1 MTPQE
6 LWQATLGELE
16 ILLSKANFTTW
27 FRNTSIANYTD
38 EKVVI
43 NVPNIFTKEY
53 LAKKYHQ
60 PILKAL
66 RNITQNNNLKDIEYK
81 IDSSSQNKNAFFSNQ
96 HIPAPAPNPIKTQ
109 IPDIK
114 SQDIEFVADYPAAA
128 VSSIIENTT
137 IPGVKHQENHKTTGN
152 GLIKGPN
159 KLNSKYTFS
168 TFIVG
173 KNSELAHAAALAV
186 VKNPGNAYNPLFIYG
201 GVGLGKTHLMQ
212 AIGNKIMENN
222 PEAKILYISC
232 ENFTNDFM
240 NAVKSASENP
250 KSLQEFNEKYRSL
263 DVFLIDDI
271 QFLSGKERTEEAFF
285 NIFNELQQNGKQL
298 IISSDRPPKAIPG
311 IEQRT
316 ISRFE
321 WGMIADIS
329 APDFETKLAI
339 IDEKLKEKSFSL
351 NSETINYLARA
362 IQNNI
367 RELEGVLNRIVAFSQ
382 LQNRELSLEEIKQIT
397 SSIIINTQKNSLT
410 PKNVIKIVADYFD
423 IAIEDVVGPCRK
435 KNLTEPRQM
444 IMFIMREE
452 LKLSYPVIG
461 QALGGRDHTTVIH
474 ACDKILK
481 NLKTDDKLRQDINT
495 LRQKLHI

>member
-6 LWQATLGELE
+6 LWQAALGELE

-27 FRNTSIANYTD
+27 FRNTSIASYND
-38 EKVVI
+38 DKAVI

-60 PILKAL
+60 SILKAL
-66 RNITQNNNLKDIEYK
+66 RNITQNNNLKEIEYK
-81 IDSSSQNKNAFFSNQ
+81 IDSSSQNKNNFFSNS
-96 HIPAPAPNPIKTQ
+96 HISSPATQAAPAEKPKIQPT
-109 IPDIK
+109 
-114 SQDIEFVADYPAAA
+114 EA
-128 VSSIIENTT
+128 VSSIIS
-137 IPGVKHQENHKTTGN
+137 QKTAEPQN
-152 GLIKGPN
+152 YSAKNQNKNPN

-212 AIGNKIMENN
+212 AIGNKILENN
-222 PEAKILYISC
+222 PEAKVLYISC

-240 NAVKSASENP
+240 NAVRSASENP
-250 KSLQEFNEKYRSL
+250 RSLEEFNARYRSL

-298 IISSDRPPKAIPG
+298 VISSDRPPKAIPG

-329 APDFETKLAI
+329 APDYETKIAI
-339 IDEKLKEKSFSL
+339 IEEKLKEKNFSL
-351 NSETINYLARA
+351 NSEITAYLARA

-367 RELEGVLNRIVAFSQ
+367 RELEGVLNRISALSQ

-397 SSIIINTQKNSLT
+397 ASIIINTQKNSLT
-410 PKNVIKIVADYFD
+410 PKNVIKITAEYYD

-435 KNLTEPRQM
+435 KNLTDPRQI
-444 IMFIMREE
+444 IMYIMREE

-474 ACDKILK
+474 ACDKIIR
-481 NLKTDDKLRQDINT
+481 NLKTNDKLRQDINT

>member
-6 LWQATLGELE
+6 LWQAALGELE

-27 FRNTSIANYTD
+27 FRNTSIANYND
-38 EKVVI
+38 DKVVI

-81 IDSSSQNKNAFFSNQ
+81 IDSSSQNKNNFFSNS
-96 HIPAPAPNPIKTQ
+96 HIQAPTPHAKPAGQPEESPI
-109 IPDIK
+109 
-114 SQDIEFVADYPAAA
+114 EA
-128 VSSIIENTT
+128 VSAIISQKTSEPQSLTVKNTN
-137 IPGVKHQENHKTTGN
+137 KS
-152 GLIKGPN
+152 PN
-159 KLNSKYTFS
+159 KLNIKYTFS

-173 KNSELAHAAALAV
+173 KNSELAHAASLAV

-212 AIGNKIMENN
+212 AIGNKILENN
-222 PEAKILYISC
+222 PEAKVLYISC

-240 NAVKSASENP
+240 NAVRSASENP
-250 KSLQEFNEKYRSL
+250 RSLEEFNARYRSL

-298 IISSDRPPKAIPG
+298 VISSDRPPKAIPG

-339 IDEKLKEKSFSL
+339 IGEKLKEKNFSL
-351 NSETINYLARA
+351 NSEIANYLAHS

-367 RELEGVLNRIVAFSQ
+367 RELEGVLNRIMALSQ
-382 LQNRELSLEEIKQIT
+382 LQNRELSLEEVKEIT
-397 SSIIINTQKNSLT
+397 ASIIINTQKNSMT
-410 PKNVIKIVADYFD
+410 PKNVIKLVAEYFD
-423 IAIEDVVGPCRK
+423 IAVEDVVGPCRK
-435 KNLTEPRQM
+435 KNLTDPRQI

-474 ACDKILK
+474 ACDKIIR
-481 NLKTDDKLRQDINT
+481 NLKINDKLRQDINT

>member
-81 IDSSSQNKNAFFSNQ
+81 IDSSSQNKNAFFSNK
-96 HIPAPAPNPIKTQ
+96 HIPAPAPAPIKAQ
-109 IPDIK
+109 IPNIK
-114 SQDIEFVADYPAAA
+114 SRDIEFVADYPASA
-128 VSSIIENTT
+128 VSSIIKNTS
-137 IPGVKHQENHKTTGN
+137 IPGVKHQDSHKLAGN
-152 GLIKGPN
+152 GLVKGPN

-351 NSETINYLARA
+351 NSETVNYLARA

-397 SSIIINTQKNSLT
+397 SSIIINTQNSSLT

-423 IAIEDVVGPCRK
+423 IAIEDIVGPCRK

-474 ACDKILK
+474 ACDKIIK

>member
-6 LWQATLGELE
+6 LWQAALGELE

-27 FRNTSIANYTD
+27 FRNTSIANYND
-38 EKVVI
+38 DKVVI

-60 PILKAL
+60 SILKAL

-81 IDSSSQNKNAFFSNQ
+81 IDSSSQNRNNFFSNT
-96 HIPAPAPNPIKTQ
+96 HTPA
-109 IPDIK
+109 
-114 SQDIEFVADYPAAA
+114 PAAA
-128 VSSIIENTT
+128 V
-137 IPGVKHQENHKTTGN
+137 HQTEEIKTTPIESVSS
-152 GLIKGPN
+152 LISQKSVETQHQPPKNFSKSPN
-159 KLNSKYTFS
+159 KLNIKYTFS

-212 AIGNKIMENN
+212 AIGNKILENN
-222 PEAKILYISC
+222 PEAKVLYISC

-240 NAVKSASENP
+240 NAVRSASENP
-250 KSLQEFNEKYRSL
+250 RSLEEFNARYRSL

-298 IISSDRPPKAIPG
+298 VISSDRPPKAIPG

-329 APDFETKLAI
+329 APDYETKLAI
-339 IDEKLKEKSFSL
+339 IGEKLKEKDFTL
-351 NSETINYLARA
+351 NSEITNYLARA

-367 RELEGVLNRIVAFSQ
+367 RELEGVLNRIMALSQ
-382 LQNRELSLEEIKQIT
+382 LQNRQLSLEEVKEIT
-397 SSIIINTQKNSLT
+397 ASIIINTQKNSLT
-410 PKNVIKIVADYFD
+410 PKNVIKLVAEYFD

-435 KNLTEPRQM
+435 KNLTDPRQI
-444 IMFIMREE
+444 IMHIMREE
-452 LKLSYPVIG
+452 LKLSYPAIG
-461 QALGGRDHTTVIH
+461 QSLGGRDHTTVIH
-474 ACDKILK
+474 ACDKIMR
-481 NLKTDDKLRQDINT
+481 NLKTNDKLRQDINT

>member
-6 LWQATLGELE
+6 LWQAALGELE

-27 FRNTSIANYTD
+27 FRNTSIANYND
-38 EKVVI
+38 DKVVI

-60 PILKAL
+60 SILKAL

-81 IDSSSQNKNAFFSNQ
+81 IDSSTQNRNNFFSNT
-96 HIPAPAPNPIKTQ
+96 HTPAPSATIR
-109 IPDIK
+109 
-114 SQDIEFVADYPAAA
+114 PAEEAKVSPVES
-128 VSSIIENTT
+128 VSSLISQKSIETQ
-137 IPGVKHQENHKTTGN
+137 HQPPKNFSKS
-152 GLIKGPN
+152 PN
-159 KLNSKYTFS
+159 KLNIKYTFS

-212 AIGNKIMENN
+212 AIGNKILENN
-222 PEAKILYISC
+222 PEAKVLYISC

-240 NAVKSASENP
+240 NAVRSASENP
-250 KSLQEFNEKYRSL
+250 RALEEFNARYRSL

-298 IISSDRPPKAIPG
+298 VISSDRPPKAIPG

-329 APDFETKLAI
+329 APDYETKLAI
-339 IDEKLKEKSFSL
+339 IGEKLKEKDFTL
-351 NSETINYLARA
+351 NSEITNYLARA

-367 RELEGVLNRIVAFSQ
+367 RELEGVLNRIMALSQ
-382 LQNRELSLEEIKQIT
+382 LQNRQLSLEEVKEIT
-397 SSIIINTQKNSLT
+397 ASIIINTQKNSLT
-410 PKNVIKIVADYFD
+410 PKNVIKLVAEYFD

-435 KNLTEPRQM
+435 KNLTDPRQI
-444 IMFIMREE
+444 IMHIMREE
-452 LKLSYPVIG
+452 LKLSYPAIG
-461 QALGGRDHTTVIH
+461 QSLGGRDHTTVIH
-474 ACDKILK
+474 ACDKIMR
-481 NLKTDDKLRQDINT
+481 NLKTNDKLRQDINT